1 MNYSPNNTKKLVGEN
16 AKMTGNYRSPAVIC
30 SSGSAKFFLLRLLSF
45 SINISYSHVWN
56 TVVMFGL
63 VLLVATWNCWISYKN
78 GYAGLLVL
86 HLLLLLNPWLIVEMW
101 PA

>member
-16 AKMTGNYRSPAVIC
+16 AKMTGNYQSPAVIC
-30 SSGSAKFFLLRLLSF
+30 SSGSTKFFLLRLLSF

-63 VLLVATWNCWISYKN
+63 VLLVATWN
-78 GYAGLLVL
+78 G
-86 HLLLLLNPWLIVEMW
+86 
-101 PA
+101 